1 MALKVR
7 FRRKLYVLFMLYN
20 IRLYYNITYM
30 LLYIMLCHVII
41 VNYDY
46 DIQFTY
52 IYTRSL
58 YRVIVYVYKNIY
70 IYTPIH
76 TRVCMAPSVFLASR
90 ADLLASLSSSWTMND
105 LFRGSNIHC
114 FPI

>member
-70 IYTPIH
+70 EYPTKLGM
-76 TRVCMAPSVFLASR
+76 TKVVL
-90 ADLLASLSSSWTMND
+90 
-105 LFRGSNIHC
+105 RGSWGCHC
-114 FPI
+114 CKTDRGPP